1 MKIKFLAFIC
11 CVMLWIAVLPI
22 RVEASSDFI
31 SVLPDVP
38 LAPCYVEEVDSLIT
52 FDKPDGRYVEVSTV
66 CQRDGTV
73 GQEALQFYELALPQ
87 LGWRSVQSVNEAKS
101 YVKNEEILYLKR
113 ESHMNFNRII
123 IVVQPAPENLG

>member
-1 MKIKFLAFIC
+1 M
-11 CVMLWIAVLPI
+11 
-22 RVEASSDFI
+22 
-31 SVLPDVP
+31 
-38 LAPCYVEEVDSLIT
+38 
-52 FDKPDGRYVEVSTV
+52 
-66 CQRDGTV
+66 
-73 GQEALQFYELALPQ
+73 QFYELALPQ

>member
-1 MKIKFLAFIC
+1 MKQKFL
-11 CVMLWIAVLPI
+11 PI
-22 RVEASSDFI
+22 IFCMMFCMMILALRVEASSDFI

-38 LAPCYVEEVDSLIT
+38 LAPCYVEEVDSLVT

-66 CQRDGTV
+66 CQRDETI

-87 LGWRSVQSVNEAKS
+87 LGWRSVQGVNEAKS

-113 ESHMNFNRII
+113 ESYMNFNRII